1 MMFFVNRL
9 LSALLLLTFL
19 FGCSSSSDT
28 SNTMPKHHLL
38 IQQKYAAIQAAS
50 AYRSTTQGVA
60 FDKHDTNGLL
70 TANALGIST
79 STVNNGRVVSEET
92 VWLDDNTSVSYV
104 AFSFMSDELLKT
116 GSLPDN
122 KPTATTQVWRH
133 YNNKWCPVLAFQ
145 PDNQTPL
152 LGFSVASSAA
162 WIEQQNNQVT
172 YRLFVG
178 TAEGKVGKLSF
189 VDTDPKNQFCN
200 ETIGFADSETT
211 HAIFYT
217 LGYTNGTPINGMK
230 LAEFQESKSSVNQPL
245 EMDNKR
251 VLYWWGNTSDCT
263 DAQCG
268 NWHAEPARSALL
280 VNGQLSPFYD
290 SKFYSQLFTA
300 PFYFNLD
307 ADSISTYLGRPG
319 NRTNKTKVGDVDL
332 RLKYDNARQKVTM
345 DWAIVYQTLSTD
357 KDPRIAFFQFPNIT
371 TRSYEFQLNGSED
384 YANTAWGISGLN
396 TAGSYSYHAHAK
408 SRFIGDAP
416 FYSATAKV
424 AIFDLDNDSTKP
436 FVAVTNYGDENW
448 ASNCPLI
455 GSPEQCIDMGWNSVF
470 PQNATVSVANVELS
484 NSYKGWGLENIAI
497 TASNLN
503 SPRSNADF
511 PLSPFPFDTSSK
523 GIAIMAVGQANTL
536 SDKRYV
542 QGYDDGKFVTKVP
555 FGGGV
560 AGALDGT
567 VNIGKMRI
575 LLLPDASVTNNPD
588 NRYARLFILLPISDN
603 FIYNPIIDASG
614 KANTKGGLMMCTG
627 KVDLSDFIPP
637 KTRQPQAVDLL
648 NGLDC
653 SQEWALGRDSGY
665 KYAAAEDI
673 ILNANYKTSIDGLS
687 ISYAPNNQVQLSYV
701 SASGAILELNISDPN
716 QAWTGQ
722 TSWTMISQGRA
733 ASCHN
738 EMDKPPAPPEPTS
751 KSFWT
756 KALTKLVPIVG
767 PLIAGESLK
776 VAIEEFA
783 VEAYEVGGDFGC
795 ELLGAGPVLAAMCGS
810 AAGKAADLV
819 IDAVDSKAR
828 SEGDPYKKLY
838 EETRELT
845 KCTGG

>member
-1 MMFFVNRL
+1 MYFVNRL

-28 SNTMPKHHLL
+28 SNTTPKHHLL

-50 AYRSTTQGVA
+50 AHRSKTQGIA
-60 FDKHDTNGLL
+60 FDKHHIDGLL
-70 TANALGIST
+70 TAKSLGVST

-92 VWLDDNTSVSYV
+92 IWLDDNTSVSYV

-133 YNNKWCPVLAFQ
+133 YNNKWCPILAFQ

-251 VLYWWGNTSDCT
+251 VLYWWGNTSNCT
-263 DAQCG
+263 DAKCD
-268 NWHAEPARSALL
+268 NWQAEPAKSALL
-280 VNGQLSPFYD
+280 VNGQLSPSYDRNFYRD
-290 SKFYSQLFTA
+290 QSSWYH
-300 PFYFNLD
+300 FNLD
-307 ADSISTYLGRPG
+307 ANSVLG
-319 NRTNKTKVGDVDL
+319 NRTNKTKIGDVDL
-332 RLKYDNARQKVTM
+332 RVKYDNSRKKATM
-345 DWAIVYQTLSTD
+345 DWAIVYETVPTD
-357 KDPRIAFFQFPNIT
+357 KDPRQGFFTFPNIT
-371 TRSYEFQLNGSED
+371 TRSYEFQLNSSED
-384 YANTAWGISGLN
+384 YVNTAWGMSGLN
-396 TAGSYSYHAHAK
+396 TAGSYSYHAHAI
-408 SRFIGDAP
+408 SRFIGDDP
-416 FYSATAKV
+416 FYSATATV
-424 AIFDLDNDSTKP
+424 SIFDLDNDSNKP
-436 FVAVTNYGDENW
+436 YVAVTNSDANW

-455 GSPEQCIDMGWNSVF
+455 GSPEQCIDMGWYGVVQKNIAA
-470 PQNATVSVANVELS
+470 NVSVAKLELS
-484 NSYKGWGLENIAI
+484 NSYKGWGLENIALS
-497 TASNLN
+497 ASNLN
-503 SPRSNADF
+503 SPSANADF
-511 PLSPFPFDTSSK
+511 PLSPFPFDASSK

-555 FGGGV
+555 FGGGI

-567 VNIGKMRI
+567 VNLGKMR
-575 LLLPDASVTNNPD
+575 LLLVPDASVTNNPD
-588 NRYARLFILLPISDN
+588 NRYARLFIILPISDN

-627 KVDLSDFIPP
+627 KVDLTDFIPP
-637 KTRQPQAVDLL
+637 KTRQPQASDLL

-653 SQEWALGRDSGY
+653 SQEWAIGRDSGY

-687 ISYAPNNQVQLSYV
+687 LSYAPNNQVLLSYV

-733 ASCHN
+733 AACHN
-738 EMDKPPAPPEPTS
+738 EMDKPPAPPEPPS

-776 VAIEEFA
+776 LAVEDFV

>member
-1 MMFFVNRL
+1 MYFVNRL

-50 AYRSTTQGVA
+50 AHRSTTQGVA

-70 TANALGIST
+70 TASALGIST

-133 YNNKWCPVLAFQ
+133 YNNKWCPILAFQ

-217 LGYTNGTPINGMK
+217 LGYTNGTPINGIK

-280 VNGQLSPFYD
+280 VNGQLSPSYD
-290 SKFYSQLFTA
+290 SNFYRNQNSW
-300 PFYFNLD
+300 YHFNLD
-307 ADSISTYLGRPG
+307 ANSIFG

-332 RLKYDNARQKVTM
+332 RVKYDNARKKVTM
-345 DWAIVYQTLSTD
+345 DWAIVYETLPTD
-357 KDPRIAFFQFPNIT
+357 KDPRQAFFQFPNIT
-371 TRSYEFQLNGSED
+371 TRSYEFQLNSSED
-384 YANTAWGISGLN
+384 YANTAWGMSGLN
-396 TAGSYSYHAHAK
+396 NAGSYSYHAHAK
-408 SRFIGDAP
+408 SRSIGAAP

-424 AIFDLDNDSTKP
+424 AIFDLDNDSNKP
-436 FVAVTNYGDENW
+436 SVAVTNYGDENW

-470 PQNATVSVANVELS
+470 PKFATVSVAKLELS
-484 NSYKGWGLENIAI
+484 NSYKGWGLENIALS
-497 TASNLN
+497 ASNLN
-503 SPRSNADF
+503 SPSANTDF
-511 PLSPFPFDTSSK
+511 PLSPFPFDASSK

-555 FGGGV
+555 FGDGIS
-560 AGALDGT
+560 GALDGT
-567 VNIGKMRI
+567 VNLGKMR
-575 LLLPDASVTNNPD
+575 LLLVPDASVTNNPD
-588 NRYARLFILLPISDN
+588 NRYARLFIILPISDN

-627 KVDLSDFIPP
+627 KVDLSEFIPP
-637 KTRQPQAVDLL
+637 KMRQPQASDLL

-653 SQEWALGRDSGY
+653 SQEWAIGRDSGY

-687 ISYAPNNQVQLSYV
+687 LSYAPNNQVQLSYV

-733 ASCHN
+733 AACHN
-738 EMDKPPAPPEPTS
+738 EMDKPPAPPEPPS

-767 PLIAGESLK
+767 PLIAGDSLK
-776 VAIEEFA
+776 VAMEEFA
-783 VEAYEVGGDFGC
+783 VEAAEVGGDVGC
-795 ELLGAGPVLAAMCGS
+795 EVLGGGPVTAAVCGIY
-810 AAGKAADLV
+810 AGKLADLV

>member
-1 MMFFVNRL
+1 
-9 LSALLLLTFL
+9 
-19 FGCSSSSDT
+19 
-28 SNTMPKHHLL
+28 MPKHHLL

-280 VNGQLSPFYD
+280 VNGQLSSFYD
-290 SKFYSQLFTA
+290 SKFYSQLFIA

-345 DWAIVYQTLSTD
+345 DWAIVYQTLPTD
-357 KDPRIAFFQFPNIT
+357 KLGQSFSQVPNIT
-371 TRSYEFQLNGSED
+371 TRSFEFQLNGSED
-384 YANTAWGISGLN
+384 QANTAWGISGLN
-396 TAGSYSYHAHAK
+396 TSGLYSY
-408 SRFIGDAP
+408 
-416 FYSATAKV
+416 YSLLSTTSKV
-424 AIFDLDNDSTKP
+424 SIFDFKNDPSKP
-436 FVAVTNYGDENW
+436 YLSIANKGDLNN
-448 ASNCPLI
+448 SMICPII
-455 GSPEQCIDMGWNSVF
+455 GSRSDCFFTDYLGIRPYGNLSASRVD
-470 PQNATVSVANVELS
+470 VADI
-484 NSYKGWGLENIAI
+484 YKGWGFENIGLFATNYI
-497 TASNLN
+497 GY
-503 SPRSNADF
+503 
-511 PLSPFPFDTSSK
+511 DTSGVLISEIGDFYSVNLTK
-523 GIAIMAVGQANTL
+523 NL
-536 SDKRYV
+536 L
-542 QGYDDGKFVTKVP
+542 QGYDGNKFVSKVP
-555 FGGGV
+555 FSNTSSNPRF
-560 AGALDGT
+560 ALDGT
-567 VNIGKMRI
+567 VNVGNARF
-575 LLLPDASVTNNPD
+575 LLVPDLNGTELGSSQ
-588 NRYARLFILLPISDN
+588 YARLFVIL
-603 FIYNPIIDASG
+603 PIIDNLYYNPTVEGSS
-614 KANTKGGLMMCTG
+614 KTNVNGGIMMCTG
-627 KVDLSDFIPP
+627 KIDVTNFIPP
-637 KTRQPQAVDLL
+637 KSRQPHAIDLL
-648 NGLDC
+648 NALDC
-653 SQEWALGRDSGY
+653 SQEWVTGKDSGY
-665 KYAAAEDI
+665 KYAAAQDI
-673 ILNANYKTSIDGLS
+673 VLNGTYKTSLSKMS
-687 ISYAPNNQVQLSYV
+687 ISISANYQVLLSYV
-701 SASGAILELNISDPN
+701 SAAGAILELDITDPN
-716 QAWTGQ
+716 QSWAGQ

-733 ASCHN
+733 AECHN
-738 EMDKPPAPPEPTS
+738 ELDKPTPPTE
-751 KSFWT
+751 KSLWQ
-756 KALTKLVPIVG
+756 KALNKLLPQDPSTSGDTYNAAVG
-767 PLIAGESLK
+767 FDLVDLAEVSGDLACEDFGDASFICGKIAG
-776 VAIEEFA
+776 
-783 VEAYEVGGDFGC
+783 Y
-795 ELLGAGPVLAAMCGS
+795 
-810 AAGKAADLV
+810 AADFLT
-819 IDAVDSKAR
+819 DAFDSKAR